1 MECCLNSC
9 AQGVRLKRLGGAY
22 HCAGASGC
30 WTRSKAWTPWK
41 PAARGSFSSL
51 KTFCATFI
59 TNTRIF
65 KLGYLA
71 KGGNMAKSKHMKR
84 ELAEEIDLLDT
95 MLSNLVELLEEKG
108 ILTHEEWEKRVK
120 ERVTIK

>member
-1 MECCLNSC
+1 
-9 AQGVRLKRLGGAY
+9 
-22 HCAGASGC
+22 
-30 WTRSKAWTPWK
+30 
-41 PAARGSFSSL
+41 
-51 KTFCATFI
+51 
-59 TNTRIF
+59 
-65 KLGYLA
+65 
-71 KGGNMAKSKHMKR
+71 MAKSKHMKR